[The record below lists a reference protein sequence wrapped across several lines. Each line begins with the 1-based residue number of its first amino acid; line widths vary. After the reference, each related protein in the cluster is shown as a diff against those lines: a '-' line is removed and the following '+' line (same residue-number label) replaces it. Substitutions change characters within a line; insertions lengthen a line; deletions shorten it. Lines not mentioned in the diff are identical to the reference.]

1 MSDFLIGP
9 TGRRV
14 YFASPFAGLSPAQI
28 VREVATGLSRE
39 QRFAGHLRKPY
50 SVLQH
55 SIAVQR
61 MTPDPG
67 ESLARARRRIAALFH
82 DGSEAYLR
90 DLPKPVKELLPDYQA
105 LEERFQKA
113 LFDGLVSP
121 AFSTSQND
129 DTEIRISDAICQV
142 VEADFLGYGAST
154 YGIDNGVPDVRYLA
168 TERVISDVL
177 HDGEV
182 YHTFVDMA
190 DGLVRIIRNG

>member
-61 MTPDPG
+61 MTHDSG
-67 ESLARARRRIAALFH
+67 EPLARARRRIAALFH

-113 LFDGLVSP
+113 LFDSLVSP
-121 AFSTSQND
+121 TFPTSQND
-129 DTEIRISDAICQV
+129 DIAITVADAVCQV
-142 VEADFLGYGAST
+142 VEADLLGYGATT
-154 YGIDNGVPDVRYLA
+154 YGIDNGVPDTGYLA
-168 TERVISDVL
+168 AERTIVGVLGDSDP
-177 HDGEV
+177 HR
-182 YHTFVDMA
+182 TFVDLA
-190 DGLVRIIRNG
+190 DDLVRTLRNG